1 MSQLTA
7 QELAK
12 LRKSALHSVTLS
24 TEMKTTVVDAKLK
37 EFTAEV
43 KKVLAKKNVVLE
55 MLVVQR

>member
-1 MSQLTA
+1 MSQLSPS
-7 QELAK
+7 ELTK
-12 LRKSALHSVTLS
+12 VRKSALHSVTLS

-43 KKVLAKKNVVLE
+43 KKVLTKKNFVLE

>member
-1 MSQLTA
+1 
-7 QELAK
+7 
-12 LRKSALHSVTLS
+12 
-24 TEMKTTVVDAKLK
+24 MKTTVVDAKLK